1 MLLTFLLLTKPAA
14 KHFLSPI
21 RVPEECPQATADVVE
36 QCLHEDADVRPS
48 AREIVDKLSQL
59 KEPSQT

>member
-1 MLLTFLLLTKPAA
+1 MLLPLFAGLPKLILLL
-14 KHFLSPI
+14 HN

-59 KEPSQT
+59 RELSQT

>member
-1 MLLTFLLLTKPAA
+1 MLLALFAA
-14 KHFLSPI
+14 DQHLFSCKN

-48 AREIVDKLSQL
+48 ARDIVDKLSQL
-59 KEPSQT
+59 REPSQT